1 MSCCP
6 SPPPCCCHHPQ
17 QICQADKVLG
27 AENLHEKLSMLTT
40 EVESTKNILNDL
52 TVSRSKL
59 IEEQPTAEPA
69 PDTSKTPESPQIS
82 PDTIVVDVHESPR
95 DISISSIEEFLPTH
109 SPRNN
114 LNSNLLTNQLLLMQM
129 MIILYLIPL
138 QDQLT
143 GKL

>member
-114 LNSNLLTNQLLLMQM
+114 LNSHLLTNQL
-129 MIILYLIPL
+129 
-138 QDQLT
+138 
-143 GKL
+143 